1 MSNDTISSPETTAA
15 RLTAAELTDL
25 AQETANTFA
34 SDRLYEGYANIL
46 AEMIAGQKLLAD
58 RMQLDWKGIQDEVK
72 AILASFAP
80 TKPARAPKPEAI
92 PGETYTID
100 VIAPDGAVLHDVV
113 AKPYNF
119 AILKWNENA
128 WAIRARVNS
137 KVVAH
142 SRCNTFRKAG
152 VQKENLRVVPVEGT
166 YRQPAPEGEQ
176 AATPATPAKQAKKV
190 KAAKLEL
197 VVPEAAPDLTGT
209 NFEFE
214 GSTKVYAPNSSY
226 SGALCGAAKGKDPR
240 QTDADLT
247 CQNCKRLKSLFA
259 LAAEQNTEA
268 AAAA

>member
-1 MSNDTISSPETTAA
+1 MSNDTASSTETPAH
-15 RLTAAELTDL
+15 LTATGLTDQ
-25 AQETANTFA
+25 AYDAAKTFA
-34 SDRLYEGYANIL
+34 GARPYEGYANIL

-58 RMQLDWKGIQDEVK
+58 RMQLDWKGIQAEAK

-80 TKPARAPKPEAI
+80 TKPARAPKPDAI
-92 PGETYTID
+92 PGETYAID
-100 VIAPDGAVLHDVV
+100 VTAPDGAVLHDIV
-113 AKPYNF
+113 AEPYNF
-119 AILKWNENA
+119 AILQRLDGHSSWG
-128 WAIRARVNS
+128 IRSRVNS
-137 KVVAH
+137 KAVAH
-142 SRCNTFRKAG
+142 SRCNTFRKKG
-152 VQKENLRVVPVEGT
+152 VQKENLVIVPVEGT
-166 YRQPAPEGEQ
+166 SWQPAPEGEQ

-214 GSTKVYAPNSSY
+214 GSTKVHAPNSSY

-259 LAAEQNTEA
+259 LAAEQNA